1 MLIHAM
7 RQEPLTSMKPT
18 LATQVHSV
26 GTDFDSPFVVE
37 HTINEVVQR
46 VAAQG
51 LSLGVGDGGL
61 HFDSRRFAVTVEYM
75 KTYGLHQGY
84 CLEIGSLEYLSS
96 RVIWSFF
103 PEATVRGTSHDLRKD
118 PIPYADNSIDHVI
131 CTEVIEHISDINYEQ
146 ATTLDGVFFFLG
158 EVHRVLRVG
167 GRALISTPNA
177 SSLWALQQ
185 ALVKNAPLMYDW
197 HFREFTLS
205 EMQQIVE
212 HAGFKIVAHNTEFV
226 WHLWDFTPLEN
237 FLASSG
243 YDLSGRGDDQFIV
256 IEKVSAPVKKPH
268 HLMLPTKEQWKERG
282 VRLLRNNLKRTFY
295 NFKLWLK
302 VKVKTLLR

>member
-1 MLIHAM
+1 M
-7 RQEPLTSMKPT
+7 
-18 LATQVHSV
+18 
-26 GTDFDSPFVVE
+26 
-37 HTINEVVQR
+37 
-46 VAAQG
+46 
-51 LSLGVGDGGL
+51 
-61 HFDSRRFAVTVEYM
+61 
-75 KTYGLHQGY
+75 
-84 CLEIGSLEYLSS
+84 
-96 RVIWSFF
+96 
-103 PEATVRGTSHDLRKD
+103 
-118 PIPYADNSIDHVI
+118 
-131 CTEVIEHISDINYEQ
+131 
-146 ATTLDGVFFFLG
+146 
-158 EVHRVLRVG
+158 G